1 MRRGGWLFNNKPR
14 LDALIGDN
22 NRPILPVLHGDP
34 HVGDIT
40 SACLPRPNRKDD
52 PMIPKSLPRSF
63 MKLVLSA
70 AVAATL
76 AASPVHARENARGD
90 DNTAIIAALLGL
102 VTLGVL
108 LSGSDDEPSKPYGYV
123 SRPHKPTPPQRV
135 SKYRALPA
143 SCLREYR
150 TQTGRKIMFGN
161 RCLKK
166 NFKYAHRLPSAC
178 ERNLIA
184 KNRKGIYV
192 TRQGYKP
199 SCLSKHGYRA
209 VRRY

>member
-1 MRRGGWLFNNKPR
+1 
-14 LDALIGDN
+14 
-22 NRPILPVLHGDP
+22 
-34 HVGDIT
+34 
-40 SACLPRPNRKDD
+40 
-52 PMIPKSLPRSF
+52 MIPNSLPRSF

-76 AASPVHARENARGD
+76 AATPIHARENARGD
-90 DNTAIIAALLGL
+90 DNAAIIAALLGL

-108 LSGSDDEPSKPYGYV
+108 LSGNDDEPSKPYGYV
-123 SRPHKPTPPQRV
+123 SRPYKPTQPSVYPHRRPTV

-166 NFKYAHRLPSAC
+166 NFKYAHRLPSTC
-178 ERNLIA
+178 KRDLIA
-184 KNRKGIYV
+184 KNRNGIYV
-192 TRQGYKP
+192 TRHGYKP
-199 SCLSKHGYRA
+199 ACLSKHGYRA